1 MSDALSAKLHE
12 ISLSCIHCGLCL
24 SECPTYLTL
33 ENEMDS
39 PRGRIYLMR
48 ALASGELEPSDPVMT
63 HLDLCLDCRGCETVC
78 PSDVRYGELI
88 ERTRARLQ
96 SLAVKPRQ
104 RLSEKLIDLLLYE
117 LLPHPGRM
125 RLAMRFARIGAAL
138 GVTRLVQRSAMFR
151 RHAPGLAKALEM
163 MPTQVSP
170 DKSPLG
176 FSLPP
181 DATRDRV
188 MFLTGCATAAFAPQT
203 NAAALR
209 VLHRNGCD
217 VNCPQGQGCCGAIHY
232 HGGRV
237 FEARDLARANVDAF
251 EGEQPILSI
260 AAGCGAMMKHYG
272 ELLADDPEYADRAKR
287 FVARVRDISEY
298 LVELGPKTPKRR
310 ISIHATYHDAC
321 HHAHAQGIRREPREL
336 LALIPG
342 LELTECAESDLCC
355 GAAGSYN
362 LTQPEVA
369 SELGRRK
376 LANLEATGADV
387 AVTGNVGCILHL
399 QATARQTG
407 SRLRI
412 AHTVD
417 LLDESYDM

>member
-1 MSDALSAKLHE
+1 
-12 ISLSCIHCGLCL
+12 
-24 SECPTYLTL
+24 
-33 ENEMDS
+33 
-39 PRGRIYLMR
+39 
-48 ALASGELEPSDPVMT
+48 
-63 HLDLCLDCRGCETVC
+63 
-78 PSDVRYGELI
+78 
-88 ERTRARLQ
+88 
-96 SLAVKPRQ
+96 
-104 RLSEKLIDLLLYE
+104 
-117 LLPHPGRM
+117 
-125 RLAMRFARIGAAL
+125 
-138 GVTRLVQRSAMFR
+138 
-151 RHAPGLAKALEM
+151 
-163 MPTQVSP
+163 
-170 DKSPLG
+170 
-176 FSLPP
+176 
-181 DATRDRV
+181 
-188 MFLTGCATAAFAPQT
+188 
-203 NAAALR
+203 
-209 VLHRNGCD
+209 
-217 VNCPQGQGCCGAIHY
+217 
-232 HGGRV
+232 
-237 FEARDLARANVDAF
+237 
-251 EGEQPILSI
+251 
-260 AAGCGAMMKHYG
+260 MMKHYG
-272 ELLADDPEYADRAKR
+272 ELLADDPEYADRARR

-298 LVELGPKTPKRR
+298 LVELGPKTPEKR
-310 ISIHATYHDAC
+310 IDIHATYHDAC